1 MKKFSLIALFAMFSM
16 MMASCDKKENVTPQ
30 YAIAFDLQGKG
41 TAIDTIYVED
51 GSLIVAPEEPTD
63 EFYTFEG
70 WYKDAKTTTPWNF
83 ETDFVT
89 GNMTLYAK
97 WIFNGFSVTFNTNDL
112 AFVPKMVVDSGSYVV
127 EPQTPTNNFHT
138 FAGWYKDAETTIP
151 WDFNTDVVTQNTTIY
166 AKWEKKKHCCV
177 VIFNSQLSG
186 VSVPR
191 DTVDYTATVTK
202 PADPEDEDNYFDGWY
217 KDRACTTKWDFETD
231 SLTQKTTTLYAKWK
245 PKYKYYGAE
254 LYSIKSFKYGRFEAR
269 MKMAYAPGCISS
281 MFLYYNE
288 SDKTSS
294 PLWNE
299 IDIEV
304 IGKDSQRFQSNIIT
318 GKKGAQITSEQMLS
332 PGFVLDSDYHVYTI
346 EWTPEYVAWLVDGVE
361 LRKTELGAGKEQVED
376 LIKEQ
381 SLRFNLWANSTT
393 SWVGKMTHVNIPI
406 TQYIDYVTVYDYNTE
421 TKEFSELWKD
431 DFDSF
436 NSTRWKKG
444 NWQMDL
450 VMENPNNVVIEDGN
464 LLLKLTK
471 EAISY

>member
-1 MKKFSLIALFAMFSM
+1 MKNFSLIALFAMFSLT
-16 MMASCDKKENVTPQ
+16 MASCGKDKEDVKPQ

-41 TAIDTIYVED
+41 SAIDTLYVED
-51 GSLIVAPEEPTD
+51 GALIVAPAEPTD
-63 EFYTFEG
+63 EFYIFEG
-70 WYKDAKTTTPWNF
+70 WYKDAAATIPWDF
-83 ETDFVT
+83 ENDIVTDNT
-89 GNMTLYAK
+89 TLYAK
-97 WIFNGFSVTFNTNDL
+97 WVTVGVRSVFFNTNGL
-112 AFVPKMVVDSGSYVV
+112 VTVPKITVESGSLITAPD
-127 EPQTPTNNFHT
+127 EPTS
-138 FAGWYKDAETTIP
+138 E
-151 WDFNTDVVTQNTTIY
+151 
-166 AKWEKKKHCCV
+166 
-177 VIFNSQLSG
+177 
-186 VSVPR
+186 
-191 DTVDYTATVTK
+191 DY
-202 PADPEDEDNYFDGWY
+202 YFDGWY
-217 KDRACTTKWDFETD
+217 KEQKCLNKWDFATD
-231 SLTQKTTTLYAKWK
+231 IVTKNTTLFAKWN

-254 LYSIKSFKYGRFEAR
+254 LYSTGTFKYGRFEAR

-288 SDKTSS
+288 SDNTSS

-381 SLRFNLWANSTT
+381 SLRFNLWANSST

-406 TQYIDYVTVYDYNTE
+406 TQYIDYITVYNYDTE

-436 NSTRWKKG
+436 NSNRWKKG
-444 NWQMDL
+444 NWKMDL
-450 VMENPNNVVIEDGN
+450 VTENPSNVVIEDGK

-471 EAISY
+471 EEISY